1 MASKNFKLYYSAKE
15 VAELLDED
23 ISNIYYWEKAYNLK
37 LPTSKTSARKRFRH
51 EDIELMRKIKHLIR
65 DKKLTSDGV
74 KAALAFGDQEEIDRK
89 AKALQ
94 HLKEA
99 LSTVEAM
106 IQQVD
111 TYRMKSQKRKLPE
124 DPILHSS
131 KKLFDEE

>member
-1 MASKNFKLYYSAKE
+1 MASKNLKLYYSSKE

-23 ISNIYYWEKAYNLK
+23 VSTIYYWEKAYDLK
-37 LPTSKTSARKRFRH
+37 LPTSQTSSRTRYRR

-99 LSTVEAM
+99 LSTVETM

-111 TYRMKSQKRKLPE
+111 AYRLKSQKRKLPE
-124 DPILHSS
+124 DPILQSR